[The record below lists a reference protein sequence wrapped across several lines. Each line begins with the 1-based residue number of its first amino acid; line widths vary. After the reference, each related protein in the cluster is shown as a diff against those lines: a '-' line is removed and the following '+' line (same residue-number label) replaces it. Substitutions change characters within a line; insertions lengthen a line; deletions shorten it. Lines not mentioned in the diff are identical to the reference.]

1 MEETKYFLSVDE
13 PYERLF
19 FKIIRDAYNDLFS
32 KNERTRK
39 SAQLFFRDNPYE
51 LSENILDQI
60 EKQFEKDKKERGCT
74 YANFKFSTD

>member
-1 MEETKYFLSVDE
+1 MKKTSYFLSVED

-19 FKIIRDAYNDLFS
+19 FKIIRDAYDDLFS
-32 KNERTRK
+32 KNEQTRT

-51 LSENILDQI
+51 LGECTLNMI

-74 YANFKFSTD
+74 YAKFKY